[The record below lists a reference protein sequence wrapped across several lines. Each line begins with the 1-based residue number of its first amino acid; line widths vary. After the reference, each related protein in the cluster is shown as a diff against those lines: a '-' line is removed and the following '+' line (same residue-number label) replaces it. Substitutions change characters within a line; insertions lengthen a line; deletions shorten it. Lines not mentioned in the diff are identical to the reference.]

1 MNTATKILNDHEL
14 ERVLN
19 FQHQKGVEIALATG
33 CFDVI
38 HKGHIKLL
46 ESAAEHGILFVGVN
60 DDESVRKLKG
70 PTRPINNEQDRMVV
84 LAGLECV
91 QGVFLI
97 RGTDVAEAI
106 RKVRPSAWVKGS
118 GYTLDTL
125 NKEEVAAANEV
136 GADIV
141 LVPVVEGKSSTSV
154 INKM

>member
-1 MNTATKILNDHEL
+1 MNTAVKILNDHEL

-33 CFDVI
+33 CFDLLHV
-38 HKGHIKLL
+38 GHIKLL

-60 DDESVRKLKG
+60 DDESVRQLKG
-70 PTRPINNEQDRMVV
+70 PTRPINNEQDRMAV

-97 RGTDVAEAI
+97 HGTNVANTI
-106 RKVRPSAWVKGS
+106 NKVAPNAWIKG
-118 GYTLDTL
+118 GNYTIDTL
-125 NKEEVAAANEV
+125 NKEEVIAAQDMLC
-136 GADIV
+136 DIV
-141 LVPVVEGKSSTSV
+141 LVPMVEGKSSTAV